1 MNKSSKILGAALVAL
16 CLGAPG
22 LVRAEPN
29 AARDE
34 QVGDGDASQG
44 GAPSTTSPAV
54 GGETVEDSES
64 ALKLRDLEEK
74 VSDLKERVFRSK
86 ARLILLKETVMNGV
100 ISGARAR
107 IVHRNEMGSAFV
119 LRQVNYSLDGAPLLS
134 KQDEGDDLD
143 GQEEIE
149 LFNGSIVPG
158 NHNLA
163 VYLVYQGNGYGIFS
177 YLRGYTFKIRSS
189 YAFTAEEGKT
199 TTLKAV
205 AYEKGGITADLK
217 DRPAIRYDVEVKQ
230 EARVAAEPSPVGA
243 TQE

>member
-1 MNKSSKILGAALVAL
+1 MKKACNTVWAAAIAL
-16 CLGAPG
+16 CLGVPN
-22 LVRAEPN
+22 LVWAEPN
-29 AARDE
+29 AARDGKLGE
-34 QVGDGDASQG
+34 ST
-44 GAPSTTSPAV
+44 PSPEVA
-54 GGETVEDSES
+54 GETVEDSDS

-74 VSDLKERVFRSK
+74 VNDLKERVFRSK

-134 KQDEGDDLD
+134 KQDEGGDLD
-143 GQEEIE
+143 DQEEIE
-149 LFNGSIVPG
+149 LFSGSIVPG

-177 YLRGYTFKIRSS
+177 YLKGYTFKIRSS

-230 EARVAAEPSPVGA
+230 EARVGTAPEAAPQGAAE
-243 TQE
+243 